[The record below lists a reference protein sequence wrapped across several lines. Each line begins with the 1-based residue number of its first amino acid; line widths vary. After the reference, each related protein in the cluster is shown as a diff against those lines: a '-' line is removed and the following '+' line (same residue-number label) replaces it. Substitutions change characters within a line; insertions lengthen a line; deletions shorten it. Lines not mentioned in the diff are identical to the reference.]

1 MIKSTITSKG
11 QITVPKE
18 IRDFLGVGESD
29 KLAFTP
35 SKDGK
40 VILSVLRPSAKSLFG
55 MLRSHKRARPVSL
68 EEMEAAVIEKRL
80 RRGTK

>member
-18 IRDFLGVGESD
+18 IREFLGVGDSD

-35 SKDGK
+35 VEEGK
-40 VILSVLRPSAKSLFG
+40 VMISVLRPSPKSLFG
-55 MLRSHKRARPVSL
+55 MLRSHKRHRPASL
-68 EEMEAAVIEKRL
+68 EEMENAIFEKRV
-80 RRGTK
+80 RRGIK